1 MSFVLDASIAASWA
15 LEPEGPPLAD
25 IAEHQLDRAGAV
37 VPAIWSLEIRNA
49 LLMAERRGRI
59 SEADV
64 FGAVNSLAHM
74 HIEID
79 RFQDADE
86 VLAVARR
93 FRLTTYDAAY
103 LELAQR
109 RSIPL
114 ASLDR
119 ALVAAA
125 RDAGV
130 KLLDE
135 V

>member
-1 MSFVLDASIAASWA
+1 
-15 LEPEGPPLAD
+15 
-25 IAEHQLDRAGAV
+25 
-37 VPAIWSLEIRNA
+37 
-49 LLMAERRGRI
+49 
-59 SEADV
+59 
-64 FGAVNSLAHM
+64 M

-93 FRLTTYDAAY
+93 FRLITYDAAY
-103 LELAQR
+103 RELAQR
-109 RSIPL
+109 SSQPL

-135 V
+135 M